1 MSKLR
6 FYFALWVGKLVAVA
20 IGLVAKDRGTN
31 LPGAFA
37 LKIDPL
43 FIRHIKGVNSDKTV
57 FITGTNGKSSTTKVL
72 YHILTKSGHKVISNI
87 GGANMTG
94 GIAVPLLKSASL
106 SGRVKCDFIIMET
119 DERYV
124 SRIREQ
130 LPAKYLAITNIQ
142 KDQVQRN
149 GEPGFIRRKIREAIK
164 PEMTVFINNDE
175 PNSMSLINADCERI
189 VRYAV
194 GSHKKSFIKE
204 NDFFA
209 VTMPCPVCN
218 SSLTFEK
225 HNMENI
231 GSFSC
236 SCCGFSNKK
245 TPDYYTADVSFE
257 SNSFTLNGTTYAF
270 CCNRSEFL
278 YSNTLAISIALEL
291 GVSEKAISE
300 TLNCCGQM
308 VGKWENV
315 SLGDNNIKY
324 FRIKQENS
332 ETLQSAIS
340 TIGSD
345 KTPKTIIMG
354 LDEYIDFYPP
364 YINGCYMFD
373 CSFKPIVESGAERCI
388 CTSPSLGY
396 CGALR
401 FLYEGFD
408 PEALR
413 MYPDSNKETLEKAL
427 ADENSGNVY
436 LIEEIPFHKRS
447 G

>member
-1 MSKLR
+1 
-6 FYFALWVGKLVAVA
+6 
-20 IGLVAKDRGTN
+20 
-31 LPGAFA
+31 
-37 LKIDPL
+37 
-43 FIRHIKGVNSDKTV
+43 
-57 FITGTNGKSSTTKVL
+57 
-72 YHILTKSGHKVISNI
+72 
-87 GGANMTG
+87 
-94 GIAVPLLKSASL
+94 
-106 SGRVKCDFIIMET
+106 
-119 DERYV
+119 
-124 SRIREQ
+124 
-130 LPAKYLAITNIQ
+130 
-142 KDQVQRN
+142 
-149 GEPGFIRRKIREAIK
+149 
-164 PEMTVFINNDE
+164 MTVFINNDE
-175 PNSMSLINADCERI
+175 PNSMSLIDADCDRI
-189 VRYAV
+189 VRYGV
-194 GSHKKSFIKE
+194 GSHEKSFIKE

-209 VTMPCPVCN
+209 VTMPCPVCK
-218 SSLTFEK
+218 SSLTFES

-245 TPDYYTADVSFE
+245 EPDYYTSEVSFE
-257 SNSFTLNGTTYAF
+257 SNSFTLNGTSYMF
-270 CCNRSEFL
+270 SCNRSEFL

-291 GVSEKAISE
+291 GVSEKQISE
-300 TLNCCGQM
+300 SLNSFTQV

-388 CTSPSLGY
+388 CTSPSLGH

-408 PEALR
+408 PEAVH
-413 MYPDSNKETLEKAL
+413 MFPDSNKETLEKAL
-427 ADENSGNVY
+427 ADESSGNVY
-436 LIEEIPFHKRS
+436 LIEEIPFHKRL